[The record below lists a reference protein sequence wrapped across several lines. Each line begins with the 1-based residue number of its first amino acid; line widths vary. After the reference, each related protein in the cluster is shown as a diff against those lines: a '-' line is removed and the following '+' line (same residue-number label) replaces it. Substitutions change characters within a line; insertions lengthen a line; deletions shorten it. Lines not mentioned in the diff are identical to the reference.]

1 MSWCAGWMQGWT
13 FQGGWWKCCFSRG
26 PLTPL
31 HPNIFEYISC
41 VGVSCVLLGCIACCV
56 LGASMMAGRLAGRQ
70 AGRLAGGGIWGGHPK
85 NLPDEANP
93 RTCQTKDSEEK
104 QGGARTHLLVSEI
117 VRPAGSG
124 PQTQRPGLATCGHT
138 IWDFNGFVILEQA
151 DKQCCFTFYS
161 FLPHL
166 FCLYSRTSSTV

>member
-1 MSWCAGWMQGWT
+1 MSANMDSVYGGVEGVKPHN
-13 FQGGWWKCCFSRG
+13 QGGGK
-26 PLTPL
+26 P
-31 HPNIFEYISC
+31 
-41 VGVSCVLLGCIACCV
+41 
-56 LGASMMAGRLAGRQ
+56 Q
-70 AGRLAGGGIWGGHPK
+70 
-85 NLPDEANP
+85 NLPDDRSPPNRSWGGLAPEVEHGVGASCLGEGPNP